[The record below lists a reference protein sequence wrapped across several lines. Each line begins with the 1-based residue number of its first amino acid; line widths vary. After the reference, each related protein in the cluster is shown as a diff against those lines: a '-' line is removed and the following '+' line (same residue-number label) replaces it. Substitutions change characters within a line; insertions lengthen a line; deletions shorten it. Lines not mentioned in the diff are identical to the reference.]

1 MMMKKACL
9 LVLSAI
15 SVGCATDRYGFR
27 PAAPVTTSEGGF
39 PASRYPVPPEA
50 ARGEVYVTSFGTR
63 DIDAGGDSRSQLVHA
78 RIAVANQ
85 AGEGA
90 WTVEPKEQLLIIPGG
105 VPEAPSFMEID
116 GRHDGNPSVGRGER
130 KVIDFYYRMPGGV
143 RDASQLPAF
152 DLQWQVNTGGKVVA
166 GRTSFVREIYRD
178 YGESNRSTVAVGVV
192 PPWWVY
198 GFGPWWGGWYGP
210 WGYPYYGPY
219 LGFGFGFGIGGGGYH
234 RGYYGGQRYGGG
246 VGGGIG
252 GGRGRGVVRGH
263 PGR

>member
-1 MMMKKACL
+1 M
-9 LVLSAI
+9 
-15 SVGCATDRYGFR
+15 
-27 PAAPVTTSEGGF
+27 
-39 PASRYPVPPEA
+39 
-50 ARGEVYVTSFGTR
+50 TSFGTR
-63 DIDAGGDSRSQLVHA
+63 DVDTGNDSRSQLVHA
-78 RIAVANQ
+78 RIAIANQ
-85 AGEGA
+85 AGDGV
-90 WTVEPKEQLLIIPGG
+90 WTVDPKEQLLVIPGG
-105 VPEAPSFMEID
+105 TPEPPSFMEID
-116 GRHDGNPSVGRGER
+116 GRHDGNPTVARGER

-152 DLQWQVNTGGKVVA
+152 DLQWQITADGKPVV

-219 LGFGFGFGIGGGGYH
+219 LGFGFGFGIGGGAYH
-234 RGYYGGQRYGGG
+234 RGYYGGGRYGGG
-246 VGGGIG
+246 IGGGIGG